1 MALPICGAHSKST
14 GEPCRMAA
22 GQRTDHAGTGR
33 CWLHGGRTPDG
44 RKFAQRQAAAAAAS
58 AFGLPIETSPDEALE
73 QELRRCAGT
82 VAYLADYL
90 QRIAPAQRLS
100 GPSAAYVELYERER
114 DRLVRVAKAA
124 IDAGI
129 AERHVAAIERSAEV
143 FAMVLRAVLRDL
155 GVLDHPDAP
164 AVVQRHLA
172 LLEGPSDEGAA

>member
-1 MALPICGAHSKST
+1 MRGGNLCGAHSKST
-14 GEPCRMAA
+14 GQPCQMGA
-22 GQRTDHAGTGR
+22 GQRTDHPGTGR

-58 AFGLPIETSPDEALE
+58 AFGLPVETSPDEALE

-90 QRIAPAQRLS
+90 QRVRPEQRLLA
-100 GPSAAYVELYERER
+100 PNVAYVELYERER

-124 IDAGI
+124 IDSGI
-129 AERHVAAIERSAEV
+129 AERHVAAIERSAEA
-143 FAMVLRAVLRDL
+143 FAAVLRAVLGDL

-172 LLEGPSDEGAA
+172 LLEARVDG